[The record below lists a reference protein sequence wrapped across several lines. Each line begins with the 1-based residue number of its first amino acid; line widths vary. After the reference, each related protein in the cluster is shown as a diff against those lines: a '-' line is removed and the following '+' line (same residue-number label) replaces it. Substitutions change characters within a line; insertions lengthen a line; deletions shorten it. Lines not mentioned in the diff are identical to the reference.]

1 MKRLSI
7 ILLSSLFLTSCTND
21 KPSVIVNLNII
32 GENSDSIQELVKDAV
47 NNDSARVVNIN
58 VYNTTTNE
66 TNKTKEVE
74 TPKKEKPLTLRELLQ
89 YPDNEQDS
97 IR

>member
-58 VYNTTTNE
+58 VYNTTTNQKNTT
-66 TNKTKEVE
+66 TNQIEKSSTHVPDSVSMEDLIKVLNIKE
-74 TPKKEKPLTLRELLQ
+74 
-89 YPDNEQDS
+89 
-97 IR
+97 

>member
-1 MKRLSI
+1 MKRLFI

-58 VYNTTTNE
+58 VYNTTTN
-66 TNKTKEVE
+66 KTEKVE

-97 IR
+97 IQ